1 MTLID
6 TSAWIEF
13 FRRKGD
19 ASVKSRVKDILLNGE
34 AAYTCAIRYVL
45 ILGAFPQEIADLNRG
60 LECSRRIIVT
70 PDHWDIAS
78 RLGAELR
85 LKGLSFPAIDLLIA
99 TVASAEKI
107 SLLTCDTHFNTIRDQ
122 VLPDLQLD

>member
-19 ASVKSRVKDILLNGE
+19 ISVKNRVKDIFLNGD
-34 AAYTCAIRYVL
+34 AAYTCAIRYEL
-45 ILGAFPQEIADLNRG
+45 ILGVLPHEMATLNVSFEHF
-60 LECSRRIIVT
+60 LRIFVT
-70 PDHWDIAS
+70 PVHWDLAS

-85 LKGLSFPAIDLLIA
+85 VKGLNFPALDLLIA
-99 TVASAEKI
+99 AVASAEKI
-107 SLLTCDTHFNTIRDQ
+107 PLLTCDTHFTTIRDQ
-122 VLPDLQLD
+122 VLPVLLLD